1 MSVHE
6 LLVVGVF
13 VFGMLLIG
21 VVLTI
26 LEFRKMK

>member
-1 MSVHE
+1 MSTDE
-6 LLVVGVF
+6 LLVVGVV

-21 VVLTI
+21 AVLTI

>member
-1 MSVHE
+1 MRTDE

-26 LEFRKMK
+26 LEFRRMK